1 MKKSEKKEDKQTP
14 TFLKLVDACQLT
26 GLPVHYLRAGCKD
39 GSIPHIRSG
48 TTYYVNIPRLL
59 EQLNAN

>member
-1 MKKSEKKEDKQTP
+1 MKTPKEKPEKTTP
-14 TFLKLVDACQLT
+14 AFLKLVDACQLT